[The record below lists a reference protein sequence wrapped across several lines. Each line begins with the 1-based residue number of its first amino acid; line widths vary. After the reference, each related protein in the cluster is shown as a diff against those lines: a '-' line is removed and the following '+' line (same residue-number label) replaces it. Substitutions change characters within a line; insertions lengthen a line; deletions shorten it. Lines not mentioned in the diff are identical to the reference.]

1 MKPAA
6 LERPAMRHAI
16 VGFLYLFVAF
26 GSGCVSKKEHDRLM
40 AESVAAF
47 QRAQQQ
53 HQAEMTA
60 KQQQV
65 TDLQTEIARLQGE
78 IAARDKRI
86 EELTVQ
92 VAGMQRQL
100 DDTTALNQQLGIEL
114 EKAGKGVDKLVAE
127 RGNLA
132 KALEDTK
139 ARLEELRKAQEAAQK
154 RAELLRDLL
163 AKFKKMIDAGDLD
176 VVLRDGR
183 MVLKLKSDV
192 LFDSGKTSITAE
204 GKKALEEV
212 ARVLATFTDRE
223 LQVGGHTDNVP
234 ISSDRFPSNWELSTT
249 RAVSVVKFLIEKG
262 VRADLLSAA
271 GFGEFDPIAPNDTPE
286 SRAKN
291 RRIEIMLQP
300 NIAELVQI
308 PEMK

>member
-1 MKPAA
+1 
-6 LERPAMRHAI
+6 MRHA
-16 VGFLYLFVAF
+16 LACLSFVPALL
-26 GSGCVSKKEHDRLM
+26 SGCITQKEHDRLM
-40 AESVAAF
+40 AESAAAF

-53 HQAEMTA
+53 HQAEMA
-60 KQQQV
+60 GAQQQI
-65 TDLQTEIARLQGE
+65 TDLKTEIERLQGE

-92 VAGMQRQL
+92 VAGMQRKL
-100 DDTTALNQQLGIEL
+100 DDTTALNQQLGAEL
-114 EKAGKGVDKLVAE
+114 EKAGKSVDKLVAE
-127 RGNLA
+127 RGNMA
-132 KALEDTK
+132 KALDETK

-154 RAELLRDLL
+154 RAELLRELL
-163 AKFKKMIDAGDLD
+163 SKFKKMIDAGDLD

-192 LFDSGKTSITAE
+192 LFDSGKTSIKAE

-212 ARVLATFTDRE
+212 AKVLATFTDRE

-234 ISSDRFPSNWELSTT
+234 IASDRFPSNWELSTA

-262 VRADLLSAA
+262 VRSDLLSAA
-271 GFGEFDPIAPNDTPE
+271 GFGEFDPIASNDSTDGK
-286 SRAKN
+286 AKN

-308 PEMK
+308 PDVK